1 MPYDNTIDASGAAS
15 AYLDLAQS
23 PSKSSATARQFN
35 INQVPLANNVT
46 EWLDLAVKKGEAEAS
61 KPLDLTPVIEQ
72 QINQSKQYY
81 DEAKQQGVE
90 IAKRSFFKELLNVG
104 IAGVGLGLSIAAT
117 LFTAGATMPLLV
129 GSSITFGLAVADA
142 GCAYANWH
150 SEAKGGEGLKLGSDA
165 IANGVYRLLNR
176 AGITN
181 DRAEDWAKYTSAF
194 LRAGLVVGTLYSGGA
209 VTTATLG
216 ALSSTFSATKLVSN
230 SVDAFTSRTAS
241 VALGNAVEKKNLLQE
256 QYAHQQQKISKL
268 KGMHDGLELQYRERI
283 EQQTQ
288 SLLAQ
293 EKQKTRQLECEV
305 EWLRTKFFLQ
315 KKADKC

>member
-1 MPYDNTIDASGAAS
+1 MPYDNTIDPSTAAL

-23 PSKSSATARQFN
+23 PNKPSATARQFN
-35 INQVPLANNVT
+35 INQVPLTQANNVS
-46 EWLDLAVKKGEAEAS
+46 EWLDLAVPKGEVQAS
-61 KPLDLTPVIEQ
+61 KPLDLKPEIEQ

-150 SEAKGGEGLKLGSDA
+150 SEAKGGEGLKLGADA

-176 AGITN
+176 AGMTN
-181 DRAEDWAKYTSAF
+181 DSAENWAKYTSAF
-194 LRAGLVVGTLYSGGA
+194 LRSGLVVGTLCSGGA

-241 VALGNAVEKKNLLQE
+241 VALDNAVEKKNLLQE
-256 QYAHQQQKISKL
+256 QHAQQQQKISKL
-268 KGMHDGLELQYRERI
+268 KSMHDGLELQHREHR
-283 EQQTQ
+283 EQQYQ
-288 SLLAQ
+288 ADLANLEQ
-293 EKQKTRQLECEV
+293 RNRQLEHELK
-305 EWLRTKFFLQ
+305 WL
-315 KKADKC
+315 KKRVGFVK